1 MTNHASKLLLTLTL
15 SLACFNLYAE
25 GKGMVSLNSQYSVAQ
40 TEQRLINIL
49 NKKGFTL
56 FKQVNHTEGA
66 KAVGIQ
72 MPETRV
78 VIFGKPQ
85 IGSKLMQCSPSVAID
100 LPQKML
106 IWEEGGQV
114 KLAYNSPRFLNKR
127 HQMSACEDLLKKIN
141 NALNKI
147 SELAVGAK

>member
-1 MTNHASKLLLTLTL
+1 MTNHASKLLLILTF

-114 KLAYNSPRFLNKR
+114 KLAYNSPKFLNKR

-141 NALNKI
+141 SALNKI
-147 SELAVGAK
+147 SEMAVGSK